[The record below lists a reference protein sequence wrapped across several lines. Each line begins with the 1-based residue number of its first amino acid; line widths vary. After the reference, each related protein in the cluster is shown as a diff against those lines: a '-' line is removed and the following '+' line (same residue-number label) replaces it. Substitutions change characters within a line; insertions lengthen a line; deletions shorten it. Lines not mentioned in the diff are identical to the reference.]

1 MKFAFIKC
9 YRSRRWTVALMCGV
23 LDVSRAGFYRWLGR
37 RPSPQATE
45 NERLVR
51 FLLAEAGRQTGVP
64 GYRKLWQ
71 AAVHAG
77 FACSQNRVQR
87 LLQRAG
93 YRSVRALR
101 PGYRRPKSGL
111 PALPNLLNREFHVTA
126 PNRVWVS
133 DITQMRCQE
142 GWWYLAIVMD
152 LYSRRI
158 VGWAGGAVN
167 DSRLVKRALSEAW
180 KARQPTRKGMLFHSD
195 QGAQYRSEDVM
206 RWLTKRDITLSMSRR
221 GNCWDNACSESF
233 FAQLKEEWLRR
244 LEKQSRTDLQTEAE
258 YYIEEY
264 YDKVRLHGALGGLSP
279 EAFEAAA

>member
-1 MKFAFIKC
+1 MKFAFIKR
-9 YRSRRWTVALMCGV
+9 YRSYRWTVALMCGV

-37 RPSPQATE
+37 RPSSQATE

-51 FLLAEAGRQTGVP
+51 FLLTEAERQAGVP

-77 FACSQNRVQR
+77 HACSQNRVQR

-101 PGYRRPKSGL
+101 PHYRRPKPSL
-111 PALPNLLNREFHVTA
+111 PTLPNLLNREFHVTA

-133 DITQMRCQE
+133 DITQVRCQE

-167 DSRLVKRALSEAW
+167 DSRLVKRALSKAW
-180 KARQPTRKGMLFHSD
+180 KARQPARRDMLFHSD

-206 RWLTKRDITLSMSRR
+206 RWLTARDITLSMSRR

-233 FAQLKEEWLRR
+233 FAQLKEEWLRH
-244 LEKQSRTDLQTEAE
+244 LEKQSRSELQAEAK

>member
-1 MKFAFIKC
+1 MKFAFIKR
-9 YRSRRWTVALMCGV
+9 YRSHRWTVALMCGV

-51 FLLAEAGRQTGVP
+51 FLLTEAERQAGVP

-71 AAVHAG
+71 AAMHSG
-77 FACSQNRVQR
+77 YACSQNRVQR

-93 YRSVRALR
+93 YRSARALR
-101 PGYRRPKSGL
+101 PHYRRPRPGL

-133 DITQMRCQE
+133 DITQVRCQE

-158 VGWAGGAVN
+158 VGWAGGAIN
-167 DSRLVKRALSEAW
+167 DSRLVKRALSKAW
-180 KARQPTRKGMLFHSD
+180 KTRQPACRDMLFHSD

-206 RWLTKRDITLSMSRR
+206 RWLTERDITLSMSRR

-233 FAQLKEEWLRR
+233 FAQLKEEWLRH
-244 LEKQSRTDLQTEAE
+244 LEQQSRSELQAEAK

-264 YDKVRLHGALGGLSP
+264 YDKVRLHGTLGGMSP
-279 EAFEAAA
+279 EAFEAAP